1 MKNLQDFSI
10 NSISTAETTNLKGGA
25 YNIFCELYIGRQTR
39 KGEPVDSAVLSKL
52 MKWDTGLNSY
62 FANR

>member
-10 NSISTAETTNLKGGA
+10 NAVSTQEATNLKGGA
-25 YNIFCELYIGRQTR
+25 YNIFCELYIGRQES
-39 KGEPVDSAVLSKL
+39 KGEEVDPAVLNRL

-62 FANR
+62 LANR